1 MGATVSRYAI
11 IKHRLCKCSFNS
23 GKTLLKAAMN
33 GELILVI
40 DDSREIVKHL
50 TEYLLPTL
58 GHKAIAAYDGR
69 QGLELIRQEKPDLVM
84 LDLNLPE
91 MTGLDVLQAL
101 TQDSIETPVI
111 LMTGYGSEKSAIEA
125 FRLGI
130 KDYLVKPFTIDEVS
144 DTIER
149 ALLETRLRHDKQ
161 QLLEKLGRAE
171 GEMRRQIREMRSL
184 FALGKSLTS
193 LLSIEKVLDHALQGA
208 MDLTGAER
216 STIWVPDGG
225 ERILQAYSKSAW
237 EEDDGVSEVLIGES
251 RVGDVYRTGQI
262 VRRADFSG
270 GGIEIQADRP
280 ARAILYVP
288 LTVRGKVMGVFGVS
302 NHDAPRAF
310 GERDELLLS
319 ALSDYVAIAIDN
331 ARTYQATDQALAARM
346 EEVKTLLGITRT
358 ITSSLD
364 LDEVARLTIKEV
376 HASWNIEASS
386 IWLVDDDRKLLRLL
400 VNVGTDP
407 DILSRFR
414 LELGQGIVGRVVET
428 GRPLYSNDVPNNPY
442 HYREIDEQTGF
453 KTRSILCVPLIFR
466 EEVIG
471 ALQLLNKRNGFFDAE
486 DVERA
491 SSIATAVAIAVT
503 NAQLFEEAASRQ
515 QLLAAT
521 LEYNGNPVVIT
532 DNDGRLLLLNQR
544 AREELSLTGEAVG
557 RSAGE
562 VLEGSPLMGMLKH
575 PPREG
580 KGLQRREVELHDGQ
594 FWLATIAPI
603 PDYGHILVLQD
614 ITYLKELD
622 TAKSNFVATVSHD
635 LRAPLN
641 SIIGFASALE
651 QMGPLTDKQTEFVNR
666 ITDSAQRM
674 TNLVTALLDLA
685 RVDSRLEQVREE
697 CNLADIARS
706 VLTDLQGQA
715 LTKDVAL
722 NLVVEETPRPVLGDP
737 TQLRQAVSNLVDNA
751 IKYSAAGQ
759 EVEVDVTMQDD
770 NVLVRVCDDGKGIPA
785 QDIPHIFEKFYRG
798 KDKAS
803 KGGTGLGLTLVRSIA
818 EAHGGWVWVESDQNM
833 GSTFTL
839 QLPAG
844 GHGALEVEGADG
856 STA

>member
-1 MGATVSRYAI
+1 MS
-11 IKHRLCKCSFNS
+11 
-23 GKTLLKAAMN
+23 

-69 QGLELIRQEKPDLVM
+69 QGLERIRQEKPDLVM

-149 ALLETRLRHDKQ
+149 ALLETRLRYDKQ

-216 STIWVPDGG
+216 STIWVPDKG
-225 ERILQAYSKSAW
+225 ERVLQAYTKSAW
-237 EEDDGVSEVLIGES
+237 EEEDVVSEVLIGES
-251 RVGDVYRTGQI
+251 RVGEVYRTGKI
-262 VRRADFSG
+262 ERRADFSG
-270 GGIEIQADRP
+270 RGIEIEADRP
-280 ARAILYVP
+280 ARAILYLP

-310 GERDELLLS
+310 SERDELLLS

-376 HASWNIEASS
+376 HASWDIEASS

-407 DILSRFR
+407 DVLSRFR
-414 LELGQGIVGRVVET
+414 LEFGQGIVGRVVET
-428 GRPLYSNDVPNNPY
+428 SQPLYSNDVPNNPY
-442 HYREIDEQTGF
+442 HYRKIDEQTGF
-453 KTRSILCVPLIFR
+453 QTRSILCVPLIFR

-471 ALQLLNKRNGFFDAE
+471 ALQLLNKEDGLFDAE

-544 AREELSLTGEAVG
+544 AREELSLAEEAVG

-562 VLEGSPLMGMLKH
+562 VLKESPLMDMLKH

-580 KGLQRREVELHDGQ
+580 KGLQRREVELHDGH

-603 PDYGHILVLQD
+603 PDYGHILILQD

-651 QMGPLTDKQTEFVNR
+651 QMGPLTDEQKEFINR

-685 RVDSRLEQVREE
+685 RVDSRLEQVREA
-697 CNLADIARS
+697 CDLVDITQS

-715 LTKDVAL
+715 LTKDVDL
-722 NLVVEETPRPVLGDP
+722 NLIVDEEPRPVLGDP

-751 IKYSAAGQ
+751 IKYSTGGQ
-759 EVEVDVTMQDD
+759 EVKVNVGMQDE

-798 KDKAS
+798 QDKAS

-818 EAHGGWVWVESDQNM
+818 EAHGGWVWVESDQNK

-844 GHGALEVEGADG
+844 DDGTREVESAEA
-856 STA
+856 SAA

>member
-1 MGATVSRYAI
+1 MTMS
-11 IKHRLCKCSFNS
+11 
-23 GKTLLKAAMN
+23 

-101 TQDSIETPVI
+101 TQEGIETPVI

-149 ALLETRLRHDKQ
+149 ALLETRLRYDKQ

-171 GEMRRQIREMRSL
+171 SEMRRQIREMRSL

-208 MDLTGAER
+208 MDLAGAER
-216 STIWVPDGG
+216 STIWLPDKG
-225 ERILQAYSKSAW
+225 ERILEAYTKSAW
-237 EEDDGVSEVLIGES
+237 NQDNVVSEVLIGES
-251 RVGDVYRTGQI
+251 QAGTVYRSGEI
-262 VRRADFSG
+262 ARRADFSSE
-270 GGIEIQADRP
+270 GIDIQADRP

-288 LTVRGKVMGVFGVS
+288 LTVRGKIMGVFGVS

-310 GERDELLLS
+310 SERDELLLS

-331 ARTYQATDQALAARM
+331 ARTYQATDQALSARM
-346 EEVKTLLGITRT
+346 EEVKTLLSITRT

-364 LDEVARLTIKEV
+364 LDEVAQLTIREV

-386 IWLVDDDRKLLRLL
+386 IWLVDDDRKSLRLL
-400 VNVGTDP
+400 VNVGTDH
-407 DILSRFR
+407 DLLSRFR
-414 LELGQGIVGRVVET
+414 LEFGQGIVGRVVET
-428 GRPLYSNDVPNNPY
+428 GRPMHSNDVPNNPY
-442 HYREIDEQTGF
+442 HYREVDEQTGF

-471 ALQLLNKRNGFFDAE
+471 ALQLLNKQDGLFTAE

-491 SSIATAVAIAVT
+491 SSIANAVAIAVT

-521 LEYNGNPVVIT
+521 LEYNGNPVIIT

-544 AREELSLTGEAVG
+544 AREELALTEDAVG
-557 RSAGE
+557 RNAGE
-562 VLEGSPLMGMLKH
+562 VLKESPLLDMLKH

-580 KGLQRREVELHDGQ
+580 RGLQRREVELQDAQ

-651 QMGPLTDKQTEFVNR
+651 QMGPLTEKQTEFVSR

-685 RVDSRLEQVREE
+685 RVDSRLEQVRQR
-697 CNLADIARS
+697 CDLVDIIRNAM
-706 VLTDLQGQA
+706 TDLQGQA
-715 LTKDVAL
+715 LTKEVSL
-722 NLVVEETPRPVLGDP
+722 NLQVEENPRPVLGDP

-751 IKYSAAGQ
+751 IKYSWPGQ
-759 EVEVDVTMQDD
+759 EVKVEVGMQDD
-770 NVLVRVCDDGKGIPA
+770 NVLVRVCDDGMGIPA

-798 KDKAS
+798 EDRAS
-803 KGGTGLGLTLVRSIA
+803 EGGTGLGLTLVRSIA
-818 EAHGGWVWVESDQNM
+818 EAHGGWVWVESDQNAAVDK
-833 GSTFTL
+833 SV
-839 QLPAG
+839 P
-844 GHGALEVEGADG
+844 EIEGADG
-856 STA
+856 NAA